1 MPLTP
6 EEQEQL
12 DALLGAAPTPAATPL
27 PVPATPPVPGTLPP
41 EIAGVAYPSSLTRGG
56 LRVTIPPPA
65 SEMQRQAQQQESKTR
80 LAEDSATRR
89 QLLKKA
95 ADQKLQLEQG
105 IALFTK
111 IFDEAET
118 DIPVIE
124 RPADLSRGM
133 LPGQRLGRVIGRELG
148 LREKQRGT
156 LSSLRA
162 RATPSLKSLGEVG
175 VLTNQDIDRILTGG
189 FPADDDTAISRQQKR
204 EGLVTDL
211 QMKLNT
217 VNAALGDVGT
227 RQTDQP
233 TAEDPYV
240 AEARRRGLLK

>member
-1 MPLTP
+1 MPLTD
-6 EEQEQL
+6 EEKAQL
-12 DALLGAAPTPAATPL
+12 DQLLGTSQPTPQSI
-27 PVPATPPVPGTLPP
+27 PGTLPP
-41 EIAGVAYPSSLTRGG
+41 EIAGVAYPASFTKGG
-56 LRVTIPPPA
+56 LRVNIPPPV
-65 SEMQRQAQQQESKTR
+65 SEMQRQLQQQESKTR
-80 LAEDSATRR
+80 LAEESTARR
-89 QLLKKA
+89 QLLRKA

-105 IALFTK
+105 IALFNK

-124 RPADLSRGM
+124 RPADVSRGM
-133 LPGQRLGRVIGRELG
+133 LPGQRLGRLVGRELG

-175 VLTNQDIDRILTGG
+175 VLTNQDIDRILKGG
-189 FPADDDTAISRQQKR
+189 FPADDDTTISRQEKR

-211 QMKLNT
+211 QMKLNS
-217 VNAALGDVGT
+217 VNEALGQVGT
-227 RQTDQP
+227 RQTDQGRL
-233 TAEDPYV
+233 EDPYV

>member
-1 MPLTP
+1 MPLT
-6 EEQEQL
+6 EEERRQL
-12 DALLGAAPTPAATPL
+12 DELLGTTTQAPAPSSAPI
-27 PVPATPPVPGTLPP
+27 PVPGTLPP
-41 EIAGVAYPSSLTRGG
+41 DIAGVAYPASFTKGG
-56 LRVTIPPPA
+56 LRVTIPPSA
-65 SEMQRQAQQQESKTR
+65 SEVQRQLQQQEAKTR
-80 LAEDSATRR
+80 LSEESTARR

-105 IALFTK
+105 IALFNK

-124 RPADLSRGM
+124 RPEDLSRGM
-133 LPGQRLGRVIGRELG
+133 LPGQRLGRMVGRELG

-175 VLTNQDIDRILTGG
+175 VLTNQDIDRILKGG
-189 FPADDDTAISRQQKR
+189 FPADDDTAVSRNQKR
-204 EGLVTDL
+204 IGLVTDL
-211 QMKLNT
+211 QMKLNA
-217 VNAALGDVGT
+217 VNAALGQTGT
-227 RQTDQP
+227 RQGDQ
-233 TAEDPYV
+233 AEDPYI